1 MSNVID
7 PQSRPRRSP
16 DKLGRLFMQWRLAIR
31 SRAVAQAAWNKV
43 EDLMIEHRKKK
54 PKPEAFQDPI
64 EATNALNA
72 WDAEHQKLIAAISP
86 KETEAAY
93 VAADDRCSAIER
105 AISGV
110 KATDLDGVRLK
121 LTVLASQ
128 YGQQSK
134 ARAKWAR
141 EIDRD
146 GGGCP
151 YIAIETSLLLDLADW
166 SALA

>member
-1 MSNVID
+1 MSNVVD
-7 PQSRPRRSP
+7 FQSRPRRSP
-16 DKLGRLFMQWRLAIR
+16 DKLGKLYMQWRLAIR

-43 EDLMIEHRKKK
+43 EDLMIEHRKKQ
-54 PKPEAFQDPI
+54 PKAEAFKDPI

-72 WDAEHQKLIAAISP
+72 WEAEHQKLIAAICP

-93 VAADDRCSAIER
+93 AAADERCSALER
-105 AISGV
+105 TISGV
-110 KATDLDGVRLK
+110 KAMDLDGVRLK

-128 YGQQSK
+128 YGQRSK

-141 EIDRD
+141 EIER
-146 GGGCP
+146 GGCP
-151 YIAIETSLLLDLADW
+151 YIALETSLVLDLADW